1 MIRNLMMAS
10 VCAFAFTGSAAA
22 DSINIQGPK
31 LSLSDVPPGILA
43 IARAA
48 AGSVQLTEAAVEI
61 EDGKAVFEFK
71 GKGAN
76 GMEKEIDVLM
86 DGTLDEI
93 EDQIPTAEVPKAVQD
108 VLSKWLPGFKASKA
122 ERSTRGNGAVVYE
135 FDGQLAGV
143 EVDVEISS
151 DGSKI
156 LVVDDSRG

>member
-1 MIRNLMMAS
+1 MIRNLMLAS
-10 VCAFAFTGSAAA
+10 VCVFAFTGAAAA

-31 LSLSDVPPGILA
+31 LNLSDVPPGILA
-43 IARAA
+43 VARAA

-71 GKGAN
+71 GKGPN

-93 EDQIPTAEVPKAVQD
+93 EDQIATSDVPKAVQD
-108 VLSKWLPGFKASKA
+108 ALSKWLPGLKVSKA
-122 ERSTRGNGAVVYE
+122 ERSTRGNGMVVYE
-135 FDGQLAGV
+135 FDGQIAGV
-143 EVDVEISS
+143 EVDVEIAA
-151 DGSKI
+151 DGSKV